1 MNRHEKIRM
10 EDLLSSLPPE
20 WPQDLRP
27 TIRELV
33 RAAGN
38 KVVVLDDDPTGTQTV
53 HGICVLTEWSTEVL
67 GNEMEG
73 DDPAFYVLTNSRSLP
88 PGEARSMNLEIA
100 DRLKKA
106 SEKSGRSFVV
116 VSRSDSTLR
125 GHFPE
130 EVEALA
136 EGLSQTF
143 DGWIVVPFFLEGGRY
158 TVHDTHYVD
167 EGGWL
172 IPAAA
177 TAFAGDRVFGYASS
191 NLREWVGE
199 KTRGRIAPQE
209 VLSISIEDLREAG
222 PNQVT
227 EHLMDL
233 QGGRVCVVNAASYRD
248 LEVFVLGL
256 LKAEARGRRFL
267 YRTAASFVQVRAGLS
282 PRPPLSARE
291 LRQPGSGGGLILVGS
306 HVPRSTQQLRELLSL
321 PGMSGIEMDV
331 ERILEEGQKRAET
344 EKVLAQTNKT
354 LKMGRHAVVYTS
366 RKVIA
371 GREEENLSIGKRISA
386 ALTAV
391 AKGLSTSPRYLV
403 AKGGITAS
411 DIATEGLNVK
421 RALVLGQILP
431 GVPVWRL
438 GPESRFPGIPYVVFP
453 GNVGGPTALADAVKK
468 ITGEERM
475 EQDSAN
481 LRDV

>member
-1 MNRHEKIRM
+1 MGRMNRHEKIRE

-27 TIRELV
+27 MIREQV
-33 RAAGN
+33 RAAGS

-53 HGICVLTEWSTEVL
+53 HGICVLTEWSAEAL
-67 GNEMEG
+67 GHEMEG
-73 DDPAFYVLTNSRSLP
+73 DAPAFYVLTNSRGLP

-100 DRLKKA
+100 GRLKQA
-106 SEKSGRSFVV
+106 FEKSGCPFVV

-125 GHFPE
+125 GHFPGE
-130 EVEALA
+130 MEALSQ
-136 EGLSQTF
+136 GLGADF
-143 DGWIVVPFFLEGGRY
+143 DGWIVAPFFLEGGRY
-158 TVHDTHYVD
+158 TIHDTHYVD

-177 TAFAGDRVFGYASS
+177 TAFAGDRIFGYTSS

-209 VLSISIEDLREAG
+209 VLSISIEDLRDAG

-233 QGGRVCVVNAASYRD
+233 RGGRVCVVNAASYRD

-256 LKAEARGRRFL
+256 LRAEARGRRFL

-282 PRPPLSARE
+282 PRPLLSARE
-291 LRQPGSGGGLILVGS
+291 LRQRGSGGGLTLVGS
-306 HVPRSTQQLRELLSL
+306 HVPRSTQQLHKLLSL
-321 PGMSGIEMDV
+321 PGMTGIEMDV

-344 EKVLAQTNKT
+344 EKVLTQTDKT

-371 GREEENLSIGKRISA
+371 GREEENFSIAKRVSE
-386 ALTAV
+386 ALTCV
-391 AKGLSTSPRYLV
+391 ARGLSTPPRYCV

-411 DIATEGLNVK
+411 DIATKGLNVK

-438 GPESRFPGIPYVVFP
+438 GSESRFPDMPYVVFP
-453 GNVGGPTALADAVKK
+453 GNVGGPSALIDAVKK
-468 ITGEERM
+468 MIGEETM
-475 EQDSAN
+475 E
-481 LRDV
+481 